1 MSNVTTIKS
10 LKAVLSSDLM
20 KNKIAEIVGKNAPT
34 FTTSIIQIA
43 SQNEMLSRAEPN
55 SIVAAALTAATLNLP
70 LNNSIGQ
77 AYIVPF
83 NEKQPD
89 GSKLVKAQFILGY
102 KGLKQLATRS
112 GQFLAMNQK
121 DVRKGE
127 IKFVDH
133 LSGVMEFEWVQD
145 FDERQKLP
153 IVGYVSYFKLINGFE
168 STFYMTREE
177 MTAHG
182 KKFSQTFKYNKGLW
196 VDDYE
201 KMALKTIS
209 KLHLNAGEA
218 PLSLEMQMGIKSDQG
233 VLSINEESGELAED
247 ITYVDNTEVKKDPDA
262 ERMKMFVNG
271 IETLDDVE
279 FARANVPES
288 EKVLHAEIDMKE
300 QKLKKGIK

>member
-1 MSNVTTIKS
+1 MGQVSTIKN
-10 LKAVLSSDLM
+10 LKSVLSNDIM

-55 SIVAAALTAATLNLP
+55 SVVAAALTAATLNLP
-70 LNNSIGQ
+70 LNNAIGQ

-83 NEKQPD
+83 NEKQKD
-89 GSKLVKAQFILGY
+89 GTKVVKAQFILGY

-112 GQFLAMNQK
+112 GQFLAMNTK

-127 IKFVDH
+127 IKMVDH
-133 LSGVMEFEWVQD
+133 LSGTMEFDWIQD
-145 FDERQKLP
+145 FDERKKMP

-168 STFYMTREE
+168 STFYMTKEE

-201 KMALKTIS
+201 KMALKTIC

-218 PLSLEMQMGIKSDQG
+218 PLSLEMKKAIKTDQG
-233 VLSINEESGELAED
+233 VLSIDEESGEVTED
-247 ITYVDNTEVKKDPDA
+247 ISYVDNSDVKKDPDA
-262 ERMKMFVNG
+262 ERMKMLVES
-271 IETLDDVE
+271 IKSQDDVD
-279 FARANVPES
+279 FARANIPDD
-288 EKVLHAEIDMKE
+288 EKVLHAEIDTKE
-300 QKLKKGIK
+300 QIIKKGQ

>member
-1 MSNVTTIKS
+1 MSQVSTIKS

-43 SQNEMLSRAEPN
+43 SQNEMLSKAEPN

-70 LNNSIGQ
+70 LNNAIGQ

-89 GSKLVKAQFILGY
+89 GSKIVKAQFILGY

-112 GQFLAMNQK
+112 GQFLAMNCK
-121 DVRKGE
+121 DVRQGE
-127 IKFVDH
+127 IKMVDH
-133 LSGVMEFEWVQD
+133 LSGVMEFEWIQD
-145 FDERQKLP
+145 FDKRQKTP

-168 STFYMTREE
+168 STFYMTKEE

-233 VLSINEESGELAED
+233 VLSLDESSGEVTED
-247 ITYVDNTEVKKDPDA
+247 INYADNTVPKIDPDA
-262 ERMKMFVNG
+262 ERMRMLVDG
-271 IETLDDVE
+271 IETQDDID
-279 FARANVPES
+279 FARANIPES
-288 EKVLHAEIDMKE
+288 EKVLHADIDAKE
-300 QKLKKGIK
+300 QILKKGK